1 MKIGIVND
9 VSLAREALRRVV
21 QAIPGHR
28 VAWLAKDGAEAID
41 LTKKDRPDL
50 ILMDLIMPGL
60 DGAEAT
66 RRIMADNP
74 CAILVVTATVSGHMD
89 KVYEAMGHGA
99 LDAVDTPCLGPLGE
113 VSGANDLIEKIA
125 TVGKLIGLMVAPAT
139 LLVHSRP
146 APTERQRL
154 GTLVLLGAST
164 GGPKALAEV
173 LAGLPAGLE
182 AAVIIVQHVDS
193 AFAPGLAGWLGDQSG
208 LRVEV
213 ITPGRRPEIG
223 TILLAA
229 TDDHLVMTPGR
240 LLKYDPDPK
249 HFHYRP
255 SVDVFFASIAA
266 HWPDPGV
273 AALLTGMLRD
283 GAAGLLK
290 LRQDGWHTIAQDRPS
305 CIVWG
310 MPKAAAELGAAE
322 QILPVDEIA
331 RAIAIRVRIKASA
344 REGAG

>member
-1 MKIGIVND
+1 MRIGIVND
-9 VSLAREALRRVV
+9 LSLAREALRRVV
-21 QAIPGHR
+21 QAMPGHR

-74 CAILVVTATVSGHMD
+74 CPILVVTATVSGHMN

-99 LDAVDTPCLGPLGE
+99 LDAVDTPCLGPLGQ

-125 TVGKLIGLMVAPAT
+125 TVGKLIGSTVEPVPLHVPP
-139 LLVHSRP
+139 RP
-146 APTERQRL
+146 APMERQRL

-173 LAGLPAGLE
+173 LTGLPAGLQ
-182 AAVIIVQHVDS
+182 AAVIIVQHIDS
-193 AFAPGLAGWLGDQSG
+193 DFAPGLAAWLGDQSG
-208 LRVEV
+208 HRVEV
-213 ITPGRRPEIG
+213 VTPGHRPEPG
-223 TILLAA
+223 TILLAG

-240 LLKYDPDPK
+240 VLDYDPDPK
-249 HFHYRP
+249 HYHFRP
-255 SVDVFFASIAA
+255 SVDVFFASVAA

-283 GAAGLLK
+283 GAEGLLK
-290 LRQDGWHTIAQDRPS
+290 LRQDGWHTIAQDGPS
-305 CIVWG
+305 CVVWG

-322 QILPVDEIA
+322 QILPVDQIA
-331 RAIAIRVRIKASA
+331 RAIAVRVGIKASA
-344 REGAG
+344 RESAG